1 MAEAELL
8 RAFGFRVRL
17 ARSSAD
23 GGFGGAPFGDGA
35 FAECS
40 GLDVEMEV
48 HDHLEGGRNDAVVRL
63 VGRARY
69 QPLVLKRGM
78 FLGFDGG
85 VDASLWSWLQG
96 VVSGRRPVV
105 RHDGIV
111 EVLDVGRVAARW
123 VFERGLPTKLAG
135 PRLDARTG
143 EIALEEL
150 TIAHEGLRLVTS

>member
-1 MAEAELL
+1 MPEPELL

-17 ARSSAD
+17 ARSSPD

-48 HDHLEGGRNDAVVRL
+48 QDHNEGGRNDAVVRL

-78 FLGFDGG
+78 FLAADGA
-85 VDASLWSWLQG
+85 VDASLWDWLQG

-111 EVLDVGRVAARW
+111 EVLERGKVAARW
-123 VFERGLPTKLAG
+123 VFDRGLPTKLSG
-135 PRLDARTG
+135 PRLDAKTG

-150 TIAHEGLRLVTS
+150 TIAHEGLRLVAS